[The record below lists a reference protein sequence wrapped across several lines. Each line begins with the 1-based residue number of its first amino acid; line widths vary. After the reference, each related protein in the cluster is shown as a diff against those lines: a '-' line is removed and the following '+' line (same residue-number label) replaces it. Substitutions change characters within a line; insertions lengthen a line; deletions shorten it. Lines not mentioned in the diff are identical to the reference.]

1 MKMKK
6 IWESSVNRLS
16 DTLSINNTIQNNRLN
31 ALPLRKRRTDQVKPT
46 IVFVLPLAGRYQT
59 FQRFLRNYEAVCL
72 QHPDTETELLVV
84 LFDELNADLNPFFN
98 EMVRLRRKYVKSA
111 INHITIQGNFSRG
124 VALNQ
129 ATHSEHIQSND
140 ILFFIDVDITFK
152 RTSIERIRLNT
163 KMHKQVYLPIVFS
176 EYDPTVWSEDLNHEN
191 SMEFDDSERLNLN
204 DKRGYFRQ
212 FGYGICA
219 IFKADI
225 LHPDING
232 FNDDITGWGL
242 EDVKFLE
249 KIVKL
254 HPTPVTTFLKE
265 TLESNQDNST
275 MPLSLSVFRA
285 PDPTLV
291 HIYHDIYCDKSL
303 SESQYTMCQGTK
315 ANTLG
320 NFKHIESIFI
330 NNQTI
335 IDFTRSSNTF
345 R

>member
-6 IWESSVNRLS
+6 IWQSSVNRLS
-16 DTLSINNTIQNNRLN
+16 DSLSLNSTIQNDKSK
-31 ALPLRKRRTDQVKPT
+31 AMSLRKRRTEQIKPT
-46 IVFVLPLAGRYQT
+46 VVFILPLAGRFQT

-72 QHPDTETELLVV
+72 KYPDTETELLIV
-84 LFDELNADLNPFFN
+84 LFDETNSDLQPFYS
-98 EMVRLRRKYVKSA
+98 EMKIFKVKYMKSV
-111 INHITIQGNFSRG
+111 INHITVQGNFSRG
-124 VALNQ
+124 IALNQ

-163 KMHKQVYLPIVFS
+163 KINKQVYLPIVFS
-176 EYDPTVWSEDLNHEN
+176 EYDPAVWSADHGN
-191 SMEFDDSERLNLN
+191 SMEFDDTDRLDLN
-204 DKRGYFRQ
+204 DNRGYFRQ

-225 LHPDING
+225 LHSDING

-254 HPTPVTTFLKE
+254 QPPPITTFLNGAS
-265 TLESNQDNST
+265 ESNPENST
-275 MPLSLSVFRA
+275 MPLSLSIFRA

-291 HIYHDIYCDKSL
+291 HIYHEIYCDKSL
-303 SESQYTMCQGTK
+303 SESQYAMCLGTK

-320 NFKHIESIFI
+320 SFKHIESIFI
-330 NNQTI
+330 NNQSI
-335 IDFTRSSNTF
+335 IDFSRS
-345 R
+345 